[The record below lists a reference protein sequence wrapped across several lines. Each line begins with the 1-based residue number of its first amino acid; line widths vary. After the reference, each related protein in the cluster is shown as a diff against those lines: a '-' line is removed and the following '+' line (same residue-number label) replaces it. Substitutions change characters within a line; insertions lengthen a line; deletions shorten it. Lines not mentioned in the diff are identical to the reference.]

1 MNSVNLTYHAPSY
14 CGDNYLPKSTI
25 CCVVFIGN
33 ESKDRTYIELEY
45 VESEDFDQLSVIVHS
60 LTAIMA
66 NKFHLSATTNSRIVS
81 TIQDYLVYMHEIL
94 GPESWDIIKLINNC
108 EPLDEIFK
116 LLSGEKYIINIYDY
130 DEDVPGEIWKLR
142 VGRR

>member
-1 MNSVNLTYHAPSY
+1 MNSINLTYHAPSY
-14 CGDNYLPKSTI
+14 CGDNYLPKSLI

-45 VESEDFDQLSVIVHS
+45 VNPEDFDQLSPIIDA

-66 NKFHLSATTNSRIVS
+66 NKFNIPAATNSRIVS
-81 TIQDYLVYMHEIL
+81 AIQDYLVHMHDVL
-94 GPESWDIIKLINNC
+94 GPKSWDGIKLINNY

-116 LLSGEKYIINIYDY
+116 MLSGEKYAIKIYDY
-130 DEDVPGEIWKLR
+130 NEDVPGEIWKLR